1 MSAEKEIEN
10 MLLAKIALGLASTVA
25 FAAIYTFREGV
36 IRVDVD
42 EYRSGGSH
50 VHLWV
55 PAAVVPVALRFA
67 PKDHLQDAAENIK
80 PWIPT
85 IRQLAKE
92 LEKYPEANLVE
103 VVDGT
108 DHVQI
113 RTHAGKLQ
121 IDVREPGETVHVA
134 VPISTLEDI
143 SVQLTENIPGA

>member
-1 MSAEKEIEN
+1 
-10 MLLAKIALGLASTVA
+10 MLFAKIALGLASTVA

-42 EYRSGGSH
+42 EYRDAGSH

-55 PAAVVPVALRFA
+55 PAAAVPIALRCA
-67 PKDHLQDAAENIK
+67 PRDHLQNAAEHIK

-92 LEKYPEANLVE
+92 LAKYPEANLVE
-103 VVDGT
+103 VVDGD

-121 IDVREPGETVHVA
+121 VDVHEPGESVHVA
-134 VPISTLEDI
+134 FPIATLEEI
-143 SVQLTENIPGA
+143 SGQLTENIPGA

>member
-1 MSAEKEIEN
+1 

-25 FAAIYTFREGV
+25 FAAIYILREGV

-42 EYRSGGSH
+42 EYRDGGSH

-55 PAAVVPVALRFA
+55 PAAALPIALRCT
-67 PKDHLQDAAENIK
+67 PKNHLENAAEKIQ

-92 LEKYPEANLVE
+92 LEKYPEANFVE
-103 VVDGT
+103 VVDGD

-113 RTHAGKLQ
+113 RTRAGKLQ
-121 IDVREPGETVHVA
+121 IDVREPGESVRVA
-134 VPISTLEDI
+134 FPIATLEEI
-143 SVQLTENIPGA
+143 SGQFTENIPGA

>member
-1 MSAEKEIEN
+1 

-25 FAAIYTFREGV
+25 FAAVYTFREGV

-42 EYRSGGSH
+42 EYRAGGSH

-55 PAAVVPVALRFA
+55 PAAAVPIALRCA
-67 PKDHLQDAAENIK
+67 PRNHLEHAAENIK

-85 IRQLAKE
+85 IRLLAKE

-103 VVDGT
+103 VVDRD

-121 IDVREPGETVHVA
+121 IDVHEPGESVHVA
-134 VPISTLEDI
+134 FPIATLEEI
-143 SVQLTENIPGA
+143 SGRLTENIPGA

>member
-1 MSAEKEIEN
+1 

-67 PKDHLQDAAENIK
+67 PKDHLQDTAENIK

-121 IDVREPGETVHVA
+121 IDVREPGESVHVA

>member
-1 MSAEKEIEN
+1 
-10 MLLAKIALGLASTVA
+10 MLLAKIALGVASTMA

-42 EYRSGGSH
+42 EFRDGGSH

-55 PAAVVPVALRFA
+55 PAAVVPIALHCTPRN
-67 PKDHLQDAAENIK
+67 HLENAAENIR

-92 LEKYPEANLVE
+92 LEKYPEANLIE
-103 VVDGT
+103 VVEGD

-113 RTHAGKLQ
+113 RTHRGKLQ
-121 IDVREPGETVHVA
+121 IDVHEPGESVHVA
-134 VPISTLEDI
+134 FPISTLEEI
-143 SVQLTENIPGA
+143 SGQLNENIPGA

>member
-1 MSAEKEIEN
+1 
-10 MLLAKIALGLASTVA
+10 MLLAKIALGLASTIA

-42 EYRSGGSH
+42 EFRDGGSH

-55 PAAVVPVALRFA
+55 PAAVVPVALRCA
-67 PKDHLQDAAENIK
+67 PREHLRDVGEKIK

-85 IRQLAKE
+85 IRRLAKE
-92 LEKYPEANLVE
+92 LEQYPEANLIE
-103 VVDGT
+103 VVDGA

-121 IDVREPGETVHVA
+121 IDVNEPGESVHVA
-134 VPISTLEDI
+134 FPISTLEEI
-143 SVQLTENIPGA
+143 SGQLTENIPGA

>member
-1 MSAEKEIEN
+1 

-55 PAAVVPVALRFA
+55 PAAVVPVAVRFA
-67 PKDHLQDAAENIK
+67 PKDHLQTAAENIK

-103 VVDGT
+103 VVNGT

-121 IDVREPGETVHVA
+121 IDVREPGQSVHVA

>member
-1 MSAEKEIEN
+1 

-67 PKDHLQDAAENIK
+67 PQDHLQDAAENIK

-121 IDVREPGETVHVA
+121 IDVREPGESVHVA

>member
-1 MSAEKEIEN
+1 

-42 EYRSGGSH
+42 EFRDGGSH

-55 PAAVVPVALRFA
+55 PAAAVPIALRCT
-67 PKDHLQDAAENIK
+67 PKNHLENVAENIK
-80 PWIPT
+80 PWLPT

-103 VVDGT
+103 VVDGA

-121 IDVREPGETVHVA
+121 IDVHEPGESVHVA
-134 VPISTLEDI
+134 VPIATLEDI
-143 SVQLTENIPGA
+143 SSQLTENIPGA

>member
-1 MSAEKEIEN
+1 
-10 MLLAKIALGLASTVA
+10 MLFAKIALGLASTVA

-42 EYRSGGSH
+42 EYRDGGSH

-55 PAAVVPVALRFA
+55 PAAAVPIALRCV
-67 PKDHLQDAAENIK
+67 PRDHLQNAAEHIK

-92 LEKYPEANLVE
+92 LAKYPEANLVE
-103 VVDGT
+103 VVDGD

-121 IDVREPGETVHVA
+121 VDVHEPGEAVHVA
-134 VPISTLEDI
+134 FPIATLEEI
-143 SVQLTENIPGA
+143 SGQLTENIPGA

>member
-1 MSAEKEIEN
+1 

-42 EYRSGGSH
+42 EFRDGGSH

-55 PAAVVPVALRFA
+55 PAAAVPIALRCT
-67 PKDHLQDAAENIK
+67 PRNHLENAAVKIQ
-80 PWIPT
+80 PWMPT

-103 VVDGT
+103 VVDGA

-113 RTHAGKLQ
+113 GTHAGKLQ
-121 IDVREPGETVHVA
+121 IDVHEPGESVHVA
-134 VPISTLEDI
+134 VPIATLEDI

>member
-1 MSAEKEIEN
+1 
-10 MLLAKIALGLASTVA
+10 MLLAKIALGLAGTVA

-36 IRVDVD
+36 IRVEVD
-42 EYRSGGSH
+42 EFRDGGSH
-50 VHLWV
+50 VHLLV
-55 PAAVVPVALRFA
+55 PAAAVPVALRCA
-67 PKDHLQDAAENIK
+67 PREQLRDAGEKIK

-92 LEKYPEANLVE
+92 LEKYPEANLIE

-121 IDVREPGETVHVA
+121 IDVNEPGESVHVA
-134 VPISTLEDI
+134 FPISTIEEI
-143 SVQLTENIPGA
+143 SGQLTENIPGA

>member
-1 MSAEKEIEN
+1 

-42 EYRSGGSH
+42 ECGDGGSH

-55 PAAVVPVALRFA
+55 PAAAVPIALRCT
-67 PKDHLQDAAENIK
+67 PRNHLENAAVKIQ

-92 LEKYPEANLVE
+92 LEEYPGANLVE
-103 VVDGT
+103 VVCGT

-121 IDVREPGETVHVA
+121 IDVRESGESVHVA

>member
-1 MSAEKEIEN
+1 

-25 FAAIYTFREGV
+25 FAAVYTFREGV

-42 EYRSGGSH
+42 EFRTGGSH
-50 VHLWV
+50 VHVWV
-55 PAAVVPVALRFA
+55 PATIVPVALHFT
-67 PKDHLQDAAENIK
+67 PKCHMQNAAENIK

-103 VVDGT
+103 VIDGD

-121 IDVREPGETVHVA
+121 IDVHEPGESVHVA
-134 VPISTLEDI
+134 FPIATLEEI
-143 SVQLTENIPGA
+143 SGQLAENIPGA

>member
-1 MSAEKEIEN
+1 
-10 MLLAKIALGLASTVA
+10 MLLAKIALGLASTMA

-42 EYRSGGSH
+42 EFRDGGSH

-55 PAAVVPVALRFA
+55 PAAAVPIALRCA
-67 PKDHLQDAAENIK
+67 PRDHMQNAAENIK

-92 LEKYPEANLVE
+92 LEKYPETNLVE
-103 VVDGT
+103 VVDGD

-121 IDVREPGETVHVA
+121 IDVHEPGESVHIA
-134 VPISTLEDI
+134 VPIATLEDI
-143 SVQLTENIPGA
+143 SGQLTENIPGA

>member
-1 MSAEKEIEN
+1 

-92 LEKYPEANLVE
+92 LEKYPEANLIE

-121 IDVREPGETVHVA
+121 IDVREPGESVHVA
-134 VPISTLEDI
+134 VPISTLRDI

>member
-1 MSAEKEIEN
+1 

-25 FAAIYTFREGV
+25 FAAVYTFREGV

-42 EYRSGGSH
+42 EFREGGSH

-55 PAAVVPVALRFA
+55 PAAAVPIALRCA
-67 PKDHLQDAAENIK
+67 PRDRLQDGAEKIK

-103 VVDGT
+103 VVDGD

-121 IDVREPGETVHVA
+121 IDVHQPGESVHVA
-134 VPISTLEDI
+134 FPISTLEEI
-143 SVQLTENIPGA
+143 SGQLTDNIPGA

>member
-1 MSAEKEIEN
+1 

-25 FAAIYTFREGV
+25 FAAIYILREGV

-42 EYRSGGSH
+42 EYRDGGSH

-55 PAAVVPVALRFA
+55 PAAAVPIALRCA
-67 PKDHLQDAAENIK
+67 PRDHLQNAAEHIK

-92 LEKYPEANLVE
+92 LAKYPEANLVE
-103 VVDGT
+103 VVDGD

-121 IDVREPGETVHVA
+121 VDVHEPGESVHVA
-134 VPISTLEDI
+134 FPIATLEEI
-143 SVQLTENIPGA
+143 SGQLTENIPGA

>member
-1 MSAEKEIEN
+1 

-121 IDVREPGETVHVA
+121 IDVREPGESVHVA

>member
-1 MSAEKEIEN
+1 

-42 EYRSGGSH
+42 EFRAGGSH

-55 PAAVVPVALRFA
+55 PAAAVPIALHCTPRN
-67 PKDHLQDAAENIK
+67 HLENAAVKIQ

-92 LEKYPEANLVE
+92 LEKYPEANLIE

-121 IDVREPGETVHVA
+121 IDVHEPGETVHVA
-134 VPISTLEDI
+134 VPIATLEDI
-143 SVQLTENIPGA
+143 SGQLTENIPGA

>member
-1 MSAEKEIEN
+1 

-25 FAAIYTFREGV
+25 FAAVYTFREGV

-42 EYRSGGSH
+42 EYRAGGSH

-55 PAAVVPVALRFA
+55 PAAAVPIALRCA
-67 PKDHLQDAAENIK
+67 PRDHMQNAAEHIK

-103 VVDGT
+103 VIDGD

-121 IDVREPGETVHVA
+121 VDVHEPGESVHVA
-134 VPISTLEDI
+134 FPIATLEEI
-143 SVQLTENIPGA
+143 SGQLTDNIPGA